1 MLTQP
6 TLMQLTWFARLFAKW
21 MAFKDRIPTRVKTS
35 LAWGRMV
42 SLKNTIKTTS
52 KALSNHVKRLLRR

>member
-6 TLMQLTWFARLFAKW
+6 TLMQLAWFARLFAKW
-21 MAFKDRIPTRVKTS
+21 VAFKDRVLTRVKTS

-42 SLKNTIKTTS
+42 SLKNTIQATS
-52 KALSNHVKRLLRR
+52 KALSNHVKRRLRR